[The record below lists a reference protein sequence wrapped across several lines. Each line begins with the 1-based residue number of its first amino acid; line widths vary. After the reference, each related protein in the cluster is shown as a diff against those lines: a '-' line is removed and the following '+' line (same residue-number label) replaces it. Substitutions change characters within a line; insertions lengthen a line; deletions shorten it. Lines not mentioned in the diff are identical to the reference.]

1 MPEEKWKKTE
11 FVYQVEDSKV
21 QSLMESFDPEMR
33 FRALKGVAA
42 KVVLIMCIILAL
54 FHIYTAGFGVLQEW
68 KHRCFH
74 FTFVL
79 SLVFLVFPTRKVK
92 VKNLTT
98 TWIYE
103 ILFSAMS
110 GTILALTF
118 QSIFKLH
125 TATAWMVFVIGFF
138 LAFAMKTRDLWSP
151 KVTPRLDLAASAIG
165 LLVFFYAVFA
175 ILRNWGA
182 YVQESSTAFVIWTFC
197 MLGAIGAPLAYMFYD
212 SLHILG
218 RKKTFAYEPQK
229 IPYFEMTLAAISFA
243 MSSYLILDFDQFIYR
258 AGFPNVRDYVLG
270 SFALLL
276 VLEGTRRS
284 LGVPLA
290 ILGFFALA
298 VCYLGPYLANIPV
311 VNFFAHRGYSPSR
324 IIDQMYLGTEGIYG
338 VPLGVVATFVF
349 HFVLFGIFTMKTGLG
364 KFFIDMAMSLAGW
377 SAGGPAK
384 VSVVSSALLGTIS
397 GSSVANTVTD
407 GVFTIPMMKRL
418 GFSKEFAGAVEAATS
433 TGGQIMPPIM
443 GAAAFIMAEFL
454 GIPYL
459 TICFAAV
466 TPALFYFFSLW
477 VQIHFGARR
486 LGMTGIPRDQLPRI
500 RKLVKE
506 NGILV
511 LPLIVI
517 VWLLMSG
524 FTPFLAA
531 FWGIISSVAF
541 TQTGPKTKNFFVAV
555 SSSIPC
561 VLFQWNPFEGPM
573 IFTALWA
580 AYTVGGLIYTYR
592 ISQFIYWI
600 WGTIAIAILVLL
612 VRTGMDPHVAAFWP
626 NLFIIVSG
634 LIIANGR
641 MRIREVLDC
650 LEWGT
655 KNALAI
661 GAACAAVGFIVGT
674 TTLTGLGLKFASA
687 TVELASGTASWFQT
701 LDFLHWFTLNEM
713 TLVALLAYTAIAS
726 LILGMGLPTTP
737 NYIVVSIIAA
747 PALLKFGVVPLVS
760 HMFVFYYGILADLTP
775 PVAVAAYA
783 AAGISQG
790 DPFRT
795 GLRSFL
801 LALTSCYVPFAIIFN
816 PELVLMPWILSKTP
830 MPFPYI
836 HYIHATITTALGV
849 IALGAIIVGYFGDH
863 AKIWERV
870 FLLFVLWLVWRHEY
884 ISTATGAALL
894 VGLYFYQRY
903 RRFKREAPSP
913 AAAKVALEVDP
924 EK

>member
-1 MPEEKWKKTE
+1 MAEAKWKETE
-11 FVYQVEDSKV
+11 FVYQMDDAKV

-33 FRALKGVAA
+33 FRALKGLAA
-42 KVVLIMCIILAL
+42 RVVLIMCIILAL

-68 KHRCFH
+68 KHRAFH

-79 SLVFLVFPTRKVK
+79 SLVLLVFPTRKVK
-92 VKNLTT
+92 VTNLTT
-98 TWIYE
+98 TWVYE
-103 ILFSAMS
+103 ILFSLMS
-110 GTILALTF
+110 GTIFAFTF
-118 QSIFKLH
+118 QNILKLSA
-125 TATAWMVFVIGFF
+125 ATAWLIFAVGFF
-138 LAFAMKTRDLWSP
+138 LALAMKTRDLWSP
-151 KVTPRLDLAASAIG
+151 KVTSRLDLAASAIG
-165 LLVFFYAVFA
+165 LVVYLYAFFA
-175 ILRNWGA
+175 IFGNWSV
-182 YVQESSTAFVIWTFC
+182 YVGESSRGFVIWTFC
-197 MLGAIGAPLAYMFYD
+197 MLVAIGAPLAYMFYD
-212 SLHILG
+212 SIRILG
-218 RKKTFAYEPQK
+218 GKKNFVYDPQK
-229 IPYFEMTLAAISFA
+229 IPYFEMTLAAIGFA
-243 MSSYLILDFDQFIYR
+243 LSSYLIVDFDQFIYR
-258 AGFPNVRDYVLG
+258 AGFPNLRDYILG

-290 ILGFFALA
+290 IMGFLALA
-298 VCYLGPYLANIPV
+298 ICYLGPYVANVPV
-311 VNFFAHRGYSPSR
+311 ISFFSHRGYSPSR

-364 KFFIDMAMSLAGW
+364 KFFIDLAIALAGW

-459 TICFAAV
+459 TICFCAV
-466 TPALFYFFSLW
+466 TPAIFYFTSLW
-477 VQIHFGARR
+477 VQIHFEARK
-486 LGMTGIPRDQLPRI
+486 LGMKGIPREQLPRI
-500 RKLVKE
+500 KKLVKE
-506 NGILV
+506 NGILI

-541 TQTGPKTKNFFVAV
+541 TQTGPKTKNYFVAV
-555 SSSIPC
+555 CSTVPS
-561 VLFQWNPFEGPM
+561 VLFQWNPFEGPW

-580 AYTVGGLIYTYR
+580 GYTVAGLIYTYR
-592 ISQFIYWI
+592 ISQFIYWV
-600 WGTIAIAILVLL
+600 WGTIAVAILVLL

-626 NLFIIVSG
+626 NLFIIVTG

-641 MRIREVLDC
+641 MRIQEVVDC

-687 TVELASGTASWFQT
+687 TVDLASGTATWFQT
-701 LDFLHWFTLNEM
+701 IDVLKWFTLNEV
-713 TLVALLAYTAIAS
+713 TLVALLAYTAVAS

-795 GLRSFL
+795 GVRSFL

-830 MPFPYI
+830 LPFPYI
-836 HYIHATITTALGV
+836 DYIHALITTFLGV
-849 IALGAIIVGYFGDH
+849 VALGALIVGYFGDR
-863 AKIWERV
+863 ATVPERI
-870 FLLFVLWLVWRHEY
+870 FLLFILWLVWRHEY
-884 ISTATGAALL
+884 YSTVIGLALL
-894 VGLYFYQRY
+894 VGLYFYQRF
-903 RRFKREAPSP
+903 RRIKRDGYYKKQAVP
-913 AAAKVALEVDP
+913 AA
-924 EK
+924 

>member
-1 MPEEKWKKTE
+1 MAEEEWTKTD
-11 FVYQVEDSKV
+11 FVYKEDDAKV

-33 FRALKGVAA
+33 FRALKGMAA
-42 KVVLIMCIILAL
+42 KIVLIMCLILAI

-74 FTFVL
+74 FSFVL
-79 SLVFLVFPTRKVK
+79 ALVFLVFPTRKVK

-103 ILFSAMS
+103 ILFSIMSGVILAMS
-110 GTILALTF
+110 F
-118 QSIFKLH
+118 QSIFKLQM
-125 TATAWMVFVIGFF
+125 ALAWLIFAIGFF
-138 LAFAMKTRDLWSP
+138 LTLAMKTRDLWSS
-151 KVTPRLDLAASAIG
+151 KILPRLDLAASAIG
-165 LLVFFYAVFA
+165 LIVFFYGVFA
-175 ILRNWGA
+175 ILYNWGD
-182 YVQESSTAFVIWTFC
+182 YVGESGSGFIMWTFC
-197 MLGAIGAPLAYMFYD
+197 MLAVIVAPLAYMFYD
-212 SLHILG
+212 SFRILG
-218 RKKTFAYEPQK
+218 GKKNFVFDPQK

-243 MSSYLILDFDQFIYR
+243 LSSYIIMDFDQFIYR
-258 AGFPNVRDYVLG
+258 AGFPNLRDYVLG
-270 SFALLL
+270 SFAILL

-290 ILGFFALA
+290 VLGLFALA
-298 VCYLGPYLANIPV
+298 ICYLGPYLANVPV
-311 VNFFAHRGYSPSR
+311 LNFFSHRGYSPSR
-324 IIDQMYLGTEGIYG
+324 IIDQMFLGTEGLYG

-364 KFFIDMAMSLAGW
+364 KFFIDMAIAIAGW
-377 SAGGPAK
+377 TAGGPAK

-459 TICFAAV
+459 TICFAAI
-466 TPALFYFFSLW
+466 TPAIFYFTSLW
-477 VQIHFGARR
+477 VQIHFEARK
-486 LGMTGIPRDQLPRI
+486 LGMKGIPREQLPKI
-500 RKLVKE
+500 KNLVKE

-555 SSSIPC
+555 CSTIPC
-561 VLFQWNPFEGPM
+561 VLFQWNPFEGPL
-573 IFTALWA
+573 ILTALWVA
-580 AYTVGGLIYTYR
+580 FTVGGLIYTYR
-592 ISQFIYWI
+592 VSQFIHWI
-600 WGTIAIAILVLL
+600 WGTIAIVILVVL
-612 VRTGMDPHVAAFWP
+612 VQTGMEPHVAAFWP
-626 NLFIIVSG
+626 NLFVIVTG

-641 MRIREVLDC
+641 MKIREVLDC

-674 TTLTGLGLKFASA
+674 ATLTGLGLKFASA
-687 TVELASGTASWFQT
+687 TVDLASGTAAWVQT
-701 LDFLHWFTLNEM
+701 IDFLHFFTLGDI

-747 PALLKFGVVPLVS
+747 PALLKFGIVPLVS

-790 DPFRT
+790 DPFKT
-795 GLRSFL
+795 GVRSFL
-801 LALTSCYVPFAIIFN
+801 LALTACYVPFAIIFN
-816 PELVLMPWILSKTP
+816 PELVLMPWILVQNP
-830 MPFPYI
+830 HGLPLPRF
-836 HYIHATITTALGV
+836 IHAVSTTFLGV
-849 IALGAIIVGYFGDH
+849 VALGALIVG
-863 AKIWERV
+863 
-870 FLLFVLWLVWRHEY
+870 LLWRPRD
-884 ISTATGAALL
+884 
-894 VGLYFYQRY
+894 GL
-903 RRFKREAPSP
+903 
-913 AAAKVALEVDP
+913 
-924 EK
+924 

>member
-1 MPEEKWKKTE
+1 MAETEWKETE
-11 FVYQVEDSKV
+11 FVYQVDDAKV

-33 FRALKGVAA
+33 FRALKGTAA
-42 KVVLIMCIILAL
+42 RVVLIMCIILAL

-68 KHRCFH
+68 KHRAFH
-74 FTFVL
+74 FSFVL
-79 SLVFLVFPTRKVK
+79 SLVLLVFPTRKVK

-98 TWIYE
+98 TWVYE
-103 ILFSAMS
+103 ILFSLMS
-110 GTILALTF
+110 GTIFALSF
-118 QSIFKLH
+118 QSILKLSA
-125 TATAWMVFVIGFF
+125 ATACLIFAVGFF
-138 LAFAMKTRDLWSP
+138 VAFAMKTRDLWSP
-151 KVTPRLDLAASAIG
+151 KITSRLDLGASAIG
-165 LLVFFYAVFA
+165 LTVFFFAVFA
-175 ILRNWGA
+175 ILRYWGD
-182 YVQESSTAFVIWTFC
+182 YVGESSTGFVIWTFC
-197 MLGAIGAPLAYMFYD
+197 MLAAIGAPLAYMFYD
-212 SLHILG
+212 SLRILG
-218 RKKTFAYEPQK
+218 GKKTFVYDPQK
-229 IPYFEMTLAAISFA
+229 IPYFEMTLAAIGFA
-243 MSSYLILDFDQFIYR
+243 LSSYLIMDFDQFIYR
-258 AGFPNVRDYVLG
+258 AGFPNLRDYVLG
-270 SFALLL
+270 SFAILL

-290 ILGFFALA
+290 ILGVLALA
-298 VCYLGPYLANIPV
+298 VCYLGPYLANVPV
-311 VNFFAHRGYSPSR
+311 ISFLSHRGYSPSR

-364 KFFIDMAMSLAGW
+364 KFFIDMAIALAGW
-377 SAGGPAK
+377 TAGGPAK
-384 VSVVSSALLGTIS
+384 VSVLSSALLGTIS

-459 TICFAAV
+459 TICFAAI
-466 TPALFYFFSLW
+466 TPALFYFTSLW
-477 VQIHFGARR
+477 VQIHFEARK
-486 LGMTGIPRDQLPRI
+486 LGMKGIPREQLPKI
-500 RKLVKE
+500 KNLVKE

-524 FTPFLAA
+524 FTPFMAA

-541 TQTGPKTKNFFVAV
+541 TQTGPKTKSFFVAV
-555 SSSIPC
+555 SATIPC

-573 IFTALWA
+573 SLSLLWA
-580 AYTVGGLIYTYR
+580 AYTAGGFIYTYR
-592 ISQFIYWI
+592 ISPFIYWI
-600 WGTIAIAILVLL
+600 WGTIAVVILIILVQ
-612 VRTGMDPHVAAFWP
+612 TGMDPHLAAFWP

-634 LIIANGR
+634 LILANGR
-641 MRIREVLDC
+641 MRIQEVLDC

-687 TVELASGTASWFQT
+687 TVDLASVTAAWFQT
-701 LDFLHWFTLNEM
+701 IDILQFFTMQEV
-713 TLVALLAYTAIAS
+713 TLVALLAYTAIAC

-747 PALLKFGVVPLVS
+747 PALLKFGIVPLVS

-790 DPFRT
+790 DPFKT
-795 GLRSFL
+795 GVRSFL
-801 LALTSCYVPFAIIFN
+801 LALTACYVPFAIIFN
-816 PELVLMPWILSKTP
+816 PELILMPWILSKTP
-830 MPFPYI
+830 MAFPFIDYF
-836 HYIHATITTALGV
+836 HSLTTTFMGV
-849 IALGAIIVGYFGDH
+849 VALGAIIVGYFGDR
-863 AKIWERV
+863 ANVPERF
-870 FLLFVLWLVWRHEY
+870 FLLFILWLVWRHDY
-884 ISTATGAALL
+884 YSTIVGAALL
-894 VGLYFYQRY
+894 VGLYFFQRH
-903 RRFKREAPSP
+903 RRIKRDGPYNKPKEPVP
-913 AAAKVALEVDP
+913 A
-924 EK
+924 

>member
-1 MPEEKWKKTE
+1 MAEEKWKQTD
-11 FVYQVEDSKV
+11 FVYQVDDAKV

-33 FRALKGVAA
+33 FRALKGTAA
-42 KVVLIMCIILAL
+42 RIVLIMCIILAL

-68 KHRCFH
+68 KHRSFH
-74 FTFVL
+74 FAFVL

-103 ILFSAMS
+103 ILFSVMS
-110 GTILALTF
+110 GIILALSF
-118 QSIFKLH
+118 QSILKVPV
-125 TATAWMVFVIGFF
+125 ATAWLLFAIGFF
-138 LAFAMKTRDLWSP
+138 LALAMKTRDLWNP
-151 KVTPRLDLAASAIG
+151 KVTPRLDLVASGIG
-165 LLVFFYAVFA
+165 LAVFFYGIFA
-175 ILRNWGA
+175 ILGNWGA
-182 YVQESSTAFVIWTFC
+182 YVQESSTAFVTWTFC
-197 MLGAIGAPLAYMFYD
+197 MLAVIGAPLVYMFYD
-212 SLHILG
+212 SLRIIQG
-218 RKKTFAYEPQK
+218 KKNFVYDPQK

-243 MSSYLILDFDQFIYR
+243 MSSYLIMDFDQFIYR
-258 AGFPNVRDYVLG
+258 AGFPNIRDYVFG

-290 ILGFFALA
+290 IMGFLALG
-298 VCYLGPYLANIPV
+298 VCYLGPYLANIPELS
-311 VNFFAHRGYSPSR
+311 FLSHRGYSPSR
-324 IIDQMYLGTEGIYG
+324 IIDQMYLGTEGLYG

-364 KFFIDMAMSLAGW
+364 KFFIDLAIALAGW

-459 TICFAAV
+459 TICFAAI
-466 TPALFYFFSLW
+466 TPALFYFTSLW
-477 VQIHFGARR
+477 VQIHFEARK
-486 LGMTGIPRDQLPRI
+486 LGMKGIPREQLPKI
-500 RKLVKE
+500 KKLVKE

-555 SSSIPC
+555 CSTVPC

-573 IFTALWA
+573 ILTLLWA

-592 ISQFIYWI
+592 ISQFIHWI
-600 WGTIAIAILVLL
+600 WGTIAIVILVLL
-612 VRTGMDPHVAAFWP
+612 VRTGMDPHVAAFYP
-626 NLFIIVSG
+626 NLFVIVTG

-641 MRIREVLDC
+641 MRIQEVLDC

-687 TVELASGTASWFQT
+687 TVDLASGTAAWVQT
-701 LDFLHWFTLNEM
+701 IDFLHWFTLNEV

-747 PALLKFGVVPLVS
+747 PALLKFGIVPLVS

-790 DPFRT
+790 DPFKT
-795 GLRSFL
+795 GVRSFL

-830 MPFPYI
+830 MAFPYLD
-836 HYIHATITTALGV
+836 YFHAVTTTFLGV
-849 IALGAIIVGYFGDH
+849 VALGALIVGYFGDR
-863 AKIWERV
+863 ASVPERF
-870 FLLFVLWLVWRHEY
+870 FLLFILWLVWRHEY
-884 ISTATGAALL
+884 YSTIIGAALL
-894 VGLYFYQRY
+894 VGLYFYQRL
-903 RRFKREAPSP
+903 RRIKRDGPYNKPKQPVP
-913 AAAKVALEVDP
+913 A
-924 EK
+924 

>member
-1 MPEEKWKKTE
+1 MAEKEWTKTD
-11 FVYQVEDSKV
+11 FIYKADDAKV

-42 KVVLIMCIILAL
+42 KIVLIMCLILAL

-74 FTFVL
+74 FAFVL
-79 SLVFLVFPTRKVK
+79 ALVFLVFPTRKVK
-92 VKNLTT
+92 VTKLTT
-98 TWIYE
+98 TWVYE
-103 ILFSAMS
+103 ILFSVMS
-110 GTILALTF
+110 GAILALSF
-118 QSIFKLH
+118 QSILKLQ
-125 TATAWMVFVIGFF
+125 TATALLIFAIGFF
-138 LAFAMKTRDLWSP
+138 LTLAMKTRDLWNA
-151 KVTPRLDLAASAIG
+151 KILPRLDLAASGIG
-165 LLVFFYAVFA
+165 LAVFA
-175 ILRNWGA
+175 YGIFAILQNWGA
-182 YVQESSTAFVIWTFC
+182 YVGESGSGFILWTVC
-197 MLGAIGAPLAYMFYD
+197 ILIMIGAPLAYMFYD
-212 SLHILG
+212 SFRILG
-218 RKKTFAYEPQK
+218 GKKKFVFDPQK
-229 IPYFEMTLAAISFA
+229 IPYFEMTLAVISFA
-243 MSSYLILDFDQFIYR
+243 LSSYIIMDFDQFIYR
-258 AGFPNVRDYVLG
+258 AGFPNLRDYVLG
-270 SFALLL
+270 SFAILL

-290 ILGFFALA
+290 LLGLFALA
-298 VCYLGPYLANIPV
+298 ICYLGPYLANVPV
-311 VNFFAHRGYSPSR
+311 LNFFSHRGYSPSR
-324 IIDQMYLGTEGIYG
+324 IIDQMFLGTEGLYG

-364 KFFIDMAMSLAGW
+364 KFFIDMAIAIAGW
-377 SAGGPAK
+377 TAGGPAK
-384 VSVVSSALLGTIS
+384 VSVMSSALLGTIS

-459 TICFAAV
+459 TICFAAI
-466 TPALFYFFSLW
+466 TPAVFYFTSLW
-477 VQIHFGARR
+477 VQIHFEARK
-486 LGMTGIPRDQLPRI
+486 LGMKGIPREQLPVI
-500 RKLVKE
+500 KTLIKE

-555 SSSIPC
+555 CSSIPC
-561 VLFQWNPFEGPM
+561 VLFQWSPLEGPP
-573 IFTALWA
+573 ILTALWG

-592 ISQFIYWI
+592 VSQLIHWI
-600 WGTIAIAILVLL
+600 WGTIAIVILLVLL
-612 VRTGMDPHVAAFWP
+612 QTGMDPHVAAFWP
-626 NLFIIVSG
+626 NLFVIVTG
-634 LIIANGR
+634 LVIGNGR
-641 MRIREVLDC
+641 MKIREVLDC

-674 TTLTGLGLKFASA
+674 VTLTGLGLKFASA
-687 TVELASGTASWFQT
+687 TVDLASGTAAWFKAI
-701 LDFLHWFTLNEM
+701 DFLNYFALGDI

-747 PALLKFGVVPLVS
+747 PALLKFGIVPLVS

-790 DPFRT
+790 DPFKT
-795 GLRSFL
+795 GVRSFL
-801 LALTSCYVPFAIIFN
+801 LALTACYVPFAIIFN

-830 MPFPYI
+830 MAFPYLDFF
-836 HYIHATITTALGV
+836 HAVCTTFLGV
-849 IALGAIIVGYFGDH
+849 VALGALIVGYFGDRSTIVERIVLLVN
-863 AKIWERV
+863 IWFFWRHDYLSTIV
-870 FLLFVLWLVWRHEY
+870 GAFLL
-884 ISTATGAALL
+884 A
-894 VGLYFYQRY
+894 GLYFYQR
-903 RRFKREAPSP
+903 RRRIKRDGPYNKP
-913 AAAKVALEVDP
+913 KTALAT
-924 EK
+924 

>member
-1 MPEEKWKKTE
+1 MFWDAIRILRGKKS
-11 FVYQVEDSKV
+11 FVYD
-21 QSLMESFDPEMR
+21 
-33 FRALKGVAA
+33 
-42 KVVLIMCIILAL
+42 
-54 FHIYTAGFGVLQEW
+54 
-68 KHRCFH
+68 
-74 FTFVL
+74 
-79 SLVFLVFPTRKVK
+79 
-92 VKNLTT
+92 
-98 TWIYE
+98 
-103 ILFSAMS
+103 
-110 GTILALTF
+110 
-118 QSIFKLH
+118 
-125 TATAWMVFVIGFF
+125 
-138 LAFAMKTRDLWSP
+138 
-151 KVTPRLDLAASAIG
+151 
-165 LLVFFYAVFA
+165 
-175 ILRNWGA
+175 
-182 YVQESSTAFVIWTFC
+182 
-197 MLGAIGAPLAYMFYD
+197 
-212 SLHILG
+212 
-218 RKKTFAYEPQK
+218 PQK

-243 MSSYLILDFDQFIYR
+243 MSSYLIMDFDQFIYR
-258 AGFPNVRDYVLG
+258 AGFPNIRDYVLG

-290 ILGFFALA
+290 ILGLLALA
-298 VCYLGPYLANIPV
+298 ICYLGPYLINIPV
-311 VNFFAHRGYSPSR
+311 LSFFSHRGYSPTR
-324 IIDQMYLGTEGIYG
+324 IIDQMFLGTEGLYG

-364 KFFIDMAMSLAGW
+364 KFFIDMAIALAGW

-466 TPALFYFFSLW
+466 TPAIFYFISLW
-477 VQIHFGARR
+477 VQIHFEARK
-486 LGMTGIPRDQLPRI
+486 LGMKGIPREQLPRI
-500 RKLVKE
+500 RSLVKE

-555 SSSIPC
+555 CSTVPC

-573 IFTALWA
+573 ILTVLWA

-592 ISQFIYWI
+592 VSRFIHWI
-600 WGTIAIAILVLL
+600 WGTLAIVILVLL

-626 NLFIIVSG
+626 NLFVIVTG
-634 LIIANGR
+634 LIIADGR
-641 MRIREVLDC
+641 MKIQEVLDC

-687 TVELASGTASWFQT
+687 TVELASGTAGWFQT
-701 LDFLHWFTLNEM
+701 FDILQWFTLNEI

-747 PALLKFGVVPLVS
+747 PALLKFGIAPLVS

-790 DPFRT
+790 DPFKT
-795 GLRSFL
+795 GVRSFL

-816 PELVLMPWILSKTP
+816 PELVLMPWLLSKTP
-830 MPFPYI
+830 LPFPYLD
-836 HYIHATITTALGV
+836 YCHAVITTGLGV
-849 IALGAIIVGYFGDH
+849 IALGALIVGYFGDH
-863 AKIWERV
+863 AKAWERV
-870 FLLFVLWLVWRHEY
+870 FLLFILWLVWRHEY
-884 ISTATGAALL
+884 YSTLLGAALL

-903 RRFKREAPSP
+903 RRIKRDGPYVRKTAP
-913 AAAKVALEVDP
+913 A
-924 EK
+924 

>member
-1 MPEEKWKKTE
+1 MAEAQWKETD
-11 FVYQVEDSKV
+11 FVYKTDDAKV

-33 FRALKGVAA
+33 FRALKGLAA
-42 KVVLIMCIILAL
+42 RIVLIMCLILSI

-79 SLVFLVFPTRKVK
+79 SLVLLVFPTRKVK
-92 VKNLTT
+92 VGNLTT
-98 TWIYE
+98 TWVYE
-103 ILFSAMS
+103 ILFSLMS

-118 QSIFKLH
+118 QNIFKLS
-125 TATAWMVFVIGFF
+125 APIAWVIFAVGFF
-138 LAFAMKTRDLWSP
+138 MAFAMKTRDLWGP
-151 KVTPRLDLAASAIG
+151 KVVPRLDLASSTIG
-165 LLVFFYAVFA
+165 LVGFFYAAFIIVRYWGDYLGESGTGFA
-175 ILRNWGA
+175 
-182 YVQESSTAFVIWTFC
+182 VWTFV
-197 MLGAIGAPLAYMFYD
+197 MLAAIGAPLAYMFYD
-212 SLHILG
+212 SLRILG
-218 RKKTFAYEPQK
+218 GKKSFVYDPQK
-229 IPYFEMTLAAISFA
+229 IPYFEMTMAAMGFA
-243 MSSYLILDFDQFIYR
+243 LSSYLIMDFDQFIYR
-258 AGFPNVRDYVLG
+258 AGFPNLRDYVLG
-270 SFALLL
+270 SFGLVL
-276 VLEGTRRS
+276 VLEATRRS

-290 ILGFFALA
+290 IMGFLALA
-298 VCYLGPYLANIPV
+298 ICYLGPYLANVPV
-311 VNFFAHRGYSPSR
+311 LSFFSHRGYSPSR
-324 IIDQMYLGTEGIYG
+324 IVDQMYLGTEGLYG

-364 KFFIDMAMSLAGW
+364 KFFIDLAMAVAGW

-459 TICFAAV
+459 TICLAAI
-466 TPALFYFFSLW
+466 TPAIFYFTSLW
-477 VQIHFGARR
+477 VQIHFEARK
-486 LGMTGIPRDQLPRI
+486 LGMKGIPRDQLPKI
-500 RKLVKE
+500 KQLLKE

-555 SSSIPC
+555 CSGVPC
-561 VLFQWNPFEGPM
+561 VLFQWNPFEGPVVL
-573 IFTALWA
+573 TLLWA
-580 AYTVGGLIYTYR
+580 AYTLGGLIYTYR
-592 ISQFIYWI
+592 ISKFIHWI
-600 WGTIAIAILVLL
+600 WGTIAIVILILL
-612 VRTGMDPHVAAFWP
+612 VRTGLDPHVAAFWP
-626 NLFIIVSG
+626 NLFVIVTG
-634 LIIANGR
+634 LIIGDGR
-641 MRIREVLDC
+641 MRIQEVLDC

-674 TTLTGLGLKFASA
+674 TTLTGLGLKFASG
-687 TVELASGTASWFQT
+687 TVDLASGTAAWVQT
-701 LDFLHWFTLNEM
+701 IDLLQWFTLKEI

-747 PALLKFGVVPLVS
+747 PALLKFGIVPLVS

-783 AAGISQG
+783 AAGISGG
-790 DPFRT
+790 DPFKT
-795 GLRSFL
+795 GVRSFL

-816 PELVLMPWILSKTP
+816 PELVLMPWILSKTA
-830 MPFPYI
+830 MAFPYI
-836 HYIHATITTALGV
+836 DYVHAAITTFLGV
-849 IALGAIIVGYFGDH
+849 VALGALIVGYFGDR
-863 AKIWERV
+863 ARVAERF
-870 FLLFVLWLVWRHEY
+870 FLLFILWLVWRHDY
-884 ISTATGAALL
+884 YSTIIGAVLL
-894 VGLYFYQRY
+894 VGLYFYQRQ
-903 RRFKREAPSP
+903 RRIKRDGPYNKKPQEAV
-913 AAAKVALEVDP
+913 AA
-924 EK
+924 